1 MTGVVT
7 ALDTVT
13 CPSVRTECS
22 NLSETRPANEI
33 LFRRRGHVRS
43 EVTSASGQT
52 KICALKY
59 QLEGYIFLVLL
70 LFIKDFKC
78 FLMKEY
84 IHKSTK
90 DILNERPFFKL
101 LYTEYWI
108 VHTIQIYVWSL
119 SSTLHLKS
127 QVSINTFS
135 CFLLCNKS
143 LSQISWNLLKLA
155 DDYCLVHAYNPQVK
169 LFA

>member
-1 MTGVVT
+1 MSDDRSGHRTGHWT
-7 ALDTVT
+7 LS
-13 CPSVRTECS
+13 PVRVSAQNAAVYRKPAQTLPQCA
-22 NLSETRPANEI
+22 PANEI

-43 EVTSASGQT
+43 EVTLASGQT

-90 DILNERPFFKL
+90 EILNERPFFKL
-101 LYTEYWI
+101 LYTVY
-108 VHTIQIYVWSL
+108 
-119 SSTLHLKS
+119 
-127 QVSINTFS
+127 
-135 CFLLCNKS
+135 
-143 LSQISWNLLKLA
+143 
-155 DDYCLVHAYNPQVK
+155 
-169 LFA
+169 